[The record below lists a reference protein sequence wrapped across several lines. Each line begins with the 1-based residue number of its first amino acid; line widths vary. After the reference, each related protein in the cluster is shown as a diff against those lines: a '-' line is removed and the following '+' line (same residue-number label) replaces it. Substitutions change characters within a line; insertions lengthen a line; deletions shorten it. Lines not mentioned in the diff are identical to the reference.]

1 MRIFKTNL
9 KIVLYFLIIFIG
21 QISKASEKSQQTLVQ
36 VENFFKDLTTLEAS
50 FIQVSPSGDISNG
63 KIYLDLPGKLRIDYE
78 KPNNLLITSQG
89 FWIVIQD
96 RDSKTTNN
104 IPVKST
110 PFSILL
116 KDKSKLNNENFKIR
130 APGRNNHN
138 APKLIEKYNDLAREA
153 LSNGDKILSENYFQH
168 AEHFIRVLEEKE
180 SHLNKSQ
187 SSKEITKTE
196 EPKDQNQKTSNGSN
210 SEVLKATTST
220 ES

>member
-116 KDKSKLNNENFKIR
+116 KDKSKLNNENFKIDYTISSGIVSLKIKGQETDNQEGLVLEFSEKPFR
-130 APGRNNHN
+130 LKKWIILDAFGESTTVLIQN
-138 APKLIEKYNDLAREA
+138 AKYNNKL
-153 LSNGDKILSENYFQH
+153 
-168 AEHFIRVLEEKE
+168 
-180 SHLNKSQ
+180 SHLLFFP
-187 SSKEITKTE
+187 IDFP
-196 EPKDQNQKTSNGSN
+196 EPTD
-210 SEVLKATTST
+210 
-220 ES
+220 